1 MMHGANWYG
10 NGMFGFSFFGLI
22 ILIGL
27 IILVVWVVKNGSSEK
42 SNQGN
47 TALDTLKIRLAKG
60 EITEEEYDR
69 LKNKLK
75 E

>member
-1 MMHGANWYG
+1 MHGTNWYG

-27 IILVVWVVKNGSSEK
+27 VILVVWVVKNGSSEK
-42 SNQGN
+42 SNQAN
-47 TALDTLKIRLAKG
+47 NALDILKYRLAKG
-60 EITEEEYDR
+60 EISEEEYDR
-69 LKNKLK
+69 LKNKIN